1 MEERRVKHSSF
12 WSNSVSWSPAPGRP
26 LVSPLGTGSRVPS
39 FGGCGGEAPDVAPT
53 VEMRA
58 GRARPSPEEHVG
70 FEHRTPGLP
79 PPMEVNFWAQNLTP
93 RWGLMPEGQ
102 GQAAQI
108 PRIPAQFLDG
118 KFLSVCFS
126 QGPPDW
132 PTCCYEM
139 LGSGE
144 SEAQRPTSF
153 FSGMKVA
160 GLQGTKL
167 INLALEMPVT
177 PDVMSPLCT
186 YIFLNSRT

>member
-1 MEERRVKHSSF
+1 MKERRVKRRRF
-12 WSNSVSWSPAPGRP
+12 WSLSNSWSPAAGRP
-26 LVSPLGTGSRVPS
+26 LASPLGTGARVPS
-39 FGGCGGEAPDVAPT
+39 FGGCGGEAPDVALT
-53 VEMRA
+53 VEVRA
-58 GRARPSPEEHVG
+58 GGAGPSPEEHTG

-79 PPMEVNFWAQNLTP
+79 PPMEVKFWAQTP
-93 RWGLMPEGQ
+93 WWGLVPEGQ

-132 PTCCYEM
+132 TTCCYEM

-153 FSGMKVA
+153 LSAMKVA
-160 GLQGTKL
+160 GLQGTKF
-167 INLALEMPVT
+167 INLALETPVT

-186 YIFLNSRT
+186 YIFLNSHT